1 MLAWLAPLF
10 HLLTGALLPLL
21 RVSGL
26 MVSAPVFGQT
36 TVPVRVRVLLA
47 LAITAAVMPLYPAAP
62 VLLSVAWWQ
71 SAVAQLVIG
80 LLIGLVFRLILEGIL
95 MGAEAAS
102 ISTGLSFAQLASPT
116 EGTPTAAFGTLYT
129 ILATLAFL
137 ALNGHL
143 LIIRVLVESF
153 RYTTGPAAF
162 AHAMLNFG
170 GTVLAAGILLAA
182 PVIAAMLGVY
192 LAAGAMS
199 KAAPA
204 LNIFSVGF
212 PAALL
217 IGLVALG
224 WSLNGIPGTVV
235 SFTRQAT
242 AALHGAP

>member
-1 MLAWLAPLF
+1 MLAWLAPVF
-10 HLLTGALLPLL
+10 HALTGALLPLL

-26 MVSAPVFGQT
+26 MVSAPVFGQAA
-36 TVPVRVRVLLA
+36 VPVRVRVLLA
-47 LAITAAVMPLYPAAP
+47 VAITAAVMPLYPAAP
-62 VLLSVAWWQ
+62 ALLSAAWWQ
-71 SAVAQLVIG
+71 SAIEQVVIG
-80 LLIGLVFRLILEGIL
+80 LLVGLAFRLIFEGIL

-102 ISTGLSFAQLASPT
+102 MSTGLSFAQLASPT
-116 EGTPTAAFGTLYT
+116 EGSPTAAFGTLYT

-137 ALNGHL
+137 ALDGHL
-143 LIIRVLVESF
+143 LIIQVLVQGFHS
-153 RYTTGPAAF
+153 TAGPAAL
-162 AHAMLNFG
+162 AHAMLSFG
-170 GTVLAAGILLAA
+170 GSVLAAGILLAA

-224 WSLNGIPGTVV
+224 WSINGIPAAVV
-235 SFTRQAT
+235 TFTRQAAT
-242 AALHGAP
+242 ALQGTP